1 MTIPLA
7 RVEAVL
13 AHGGRARESH
23 IHGEDHWRKVAIV
36 GRHLAAASPE
46 ADEELVVL
54 FALIHDMRR
63 ENDDHDPQH
72 GPRAALLARALNA
85 DFLGLEPARLDLLA
99 EAIDGHTRMG
109 PSADPTI
116 GVCLDADRLNLWRV
130 GITPD
135 PRFLST
141 AFARRTETIAWAAG
155 LNRAPAPDWP
165 SILEP
170 AARPDA
176 IGPRRGSG
184 ARL

>member
-1 MTIPLA
+1 MTIPLE

-13 AHGGRARESH
+13 AHGGKARESH

-36 GRHLAAASPE
+36 GRHLVASESE

-72 GPRAALLARALNA
+72 GPRAALLARALN
-85 DFLGLEPARLDLLA
+85 DDLLGLEPDRLELLT
-99 EAIDGHTRMG
+99 EVIDGHTRMG
-109 PSADPTI
+109 PSTDSTI

-130 GITPD
+130 GITPN

-141 AFARRTETIAWAAG
+141 ALARRPETIAG
-155 LNRAPAPDWP
+155 TRRLNRSPAPDWP
-165 SILEP
+165 DLLATKVSV
-170 AARPDA
+170 
-176 IGPRRGSG
+176 S
-184 ARL
+184 